1 MEIEDGRFDLELAG
15 GEKRVR
21 CYDKIVVCIVQN
33 TGFKDCEF
41 GLF

>member
-15 GEKRVR
+15 GEKVR

>member
-21 CYDKIVVCIVQN
+21 CYDKIQDLQIVN
-33 TGFKDCEF
+33 LVFFSLGK
-41 GLF
+41 